1 MAITMERKKGGR
13 PSSLKR
19 PRSEEELR
27 ELVELYR
34 THTSTELAEIYN
46 VKPTT
51 IRTWV
56 CNLRKGQY

>member
-13 PSSLKR
+13 PASSRK

-27 ELVELYR
+27 ELIELYR

-51 IRTWV
+51 IRMWV
-56 CNLRKGQY
+56 CNLRKERY